1 MSSGIDILDGIS
13 QRIRDAV
20 GPEASNRGSG
30 SDDAG
35 DDTDSS
41 TEEPDSPSED
51 DDGDETGGESV
62 TADDDRATSDYDA
75 PACCSAAG
83 NTDVSVLDE

>member
-1 MSSGIDILDGIS
+1 MSPGIDILDGIS

-20 GPEASNRGSG
+20 GPEASNRGSD
-30 SDDAG
+30 SDDAA

-41 TEEPDSPSED
+41 AEEPDSPSED
-51 DDGDETGGESV
+51 AGDETGGESV

-83 NTDVSVLDE
+83 NTDMSVFDS

>member
-1 MSSGIDILDGIS
+1 MSPGIDILEGIS

-20 GPEASNRGSG
+20 GPEASNRGSEG
-30 SDDAG
+30 DTSADA
-35 DDTDSS
+35 TDSS
-41 TEEPDSPSED
+41 AAEPDSPDED
-51 DDGDETGGESV
+51 ADDDETGGESV

-75 PACCSAAG
+75 PACCSAAS